1 MFVKQHFFESIW
13 INSYFSIVHLE
24 TKCWFGAFYIQKI
37 REVSGVKI

>member
-13 INSYFSIVHLE
+13 INSVYFYIVHLE

-37 REVSGVKI
+37 